1 MFSAWLNL
9 GLVLFS
15 NLVRFGLVM
24 VKVFFVLA
32 YNDMHMRDFERRQHL
47 LDFNPWWR
55 DARRWQERDPD
66 LREARLNALASY
78 DPHPLRD
85 IALGSLYLLMGPR
98 RAGKSVAMKHA
109 IAGLLGQSMDP
120 RRIVFCPCEDLSP
133 QDLRRIVKLAEDLT
147 PGIDPEQRY
156 WFFDEITYVSSWA
169 AALKQLRDQTSLR
182 SGCVV
187 ATGSSGAKLREAQGE
202 LGGREGEAGGVRLL
216 LPMGFRAFVHE
227 IYPNLAA
234 NLPEGA
240 LALLDLQSAGA
251 GRYLEPLAVQVDQ
264 LVLAWER
271 YLTIGGFPRAVA
283 DALERVDVQATTAN
297 GLWNILVGDVL
308 RVGSMSDRDVKALLQ
323 RLVAGMGS
331 PISVAGIAKS
341 LNIGARNTVE
351 DRVDRLCASF
361 YAWRASI
368 THDGA
373 TAVAGG
379 QSKLY
384 LIDPLIARLPS
395 LRDRSVASPDV
406 TYLSEQQLG
415 VSLLRVVAR
424 AEPLAILDEAAILV
438 QRNPDTGGEIDFVGP
453 LIETPIES
461 KYVSQKWMQS
471 GKALD
476 EHYQRGIIATR
487 DILDLSKDIWA
498 VPTGLLAWAIDG

>member
-1 MFSAWLNL
+1 
-9 GLVLFS
+9 
-15 NLVRFGLVM
+15 
-24 VKVFFVLA
+24 
-32 YNDMHMRDFERRQHL
+32 MRDFERRQHL
-47 LDFNPWWR
+47 LDFNPWWQ
-55 DARRWQERDPD
+55 DPQRWQERDPD
-66 LREARLNALASY
+66 LREARLNALPSY
-78 DPHPLRD
+78 DPHPLSD

-98 RAGKSVAMKHA
+98 RAGKSVAMKRA
-109 IAGLLGQSMDP
+109 IAGLLGEGVEQ

-133 QDLRRIVKLAEDLT
+133 QDLRRVVKLAEDLT
-147 PGIDPEQRY
+147 PGVDPEHRY
-156 WFFDEITYVSSWA
+156 WFFDEITYVSGWA

-202 LGGREGEAGGVRLL
+202 LGGREGGAGGVRLL
-216 LPMGFRAFVHE
+216 LPMGFRAFVGE
-227 IYPNLAA
+227 LYPDLSA
-234 NLPEGA
+234 NLPGDA
-240 LALLDLQSAGA
+240 VTLLDLQSAGA
-251 GRYLEPLAVQVDQ
+251 RRCLEPLAVQVDR

-283 DALERVDVQATTAN
+283 DALEGVDVQATTAN

-331 PISVAGIAKS
+331 PLSIADIARS
-341 LNIGARNTVE
+341 LNIGARNTVD

-368 THDGA
+368 THDGV

-384 LIDPLIARLPS
+384 FTDPLIARLPS

-406 TYLSEQQLG
+406 TCMSEQQLG
-415 VSLLRVVAR
+415 VCLLRVLAR
-424 AEPLAILDEAAILV
+424 ADPLAILDEAAILV
-438 QRNPDTGGEIDFVGP
+438 QRNPNTGSEIDFVGP
-453 LIETPIES
+453 LIKTLIES
-461 KYVSQKWMQS
+461 KYVSQKWMRER
-471 GKALD
+471 KALD

-498 VPTGLLAWAIDG
+498 IPTGLLAWAIDG

>member
-1 MFSAWLNL
+1 
-9 GLVLFS
+9 
-15 NLVRFGLVM
+15 
-24 VKVFFVLA
+24 
-32 YNDMHMRDFERRQHL
+32 MRDFERRRHL
-47 LDFNPWWR
+47 LDFNAWWQDPR
-55 DARRWQERDPD
+55 GWQERDSD
-66 LREARLNALASY
+66 LREARLNALTSY
-78 DPHPLRD
+78 DPHPLSD

-98 RAGKSVAMKHA
+98 RAGKSVAMKRA
-109 IAGLLGQSMDP
+109 IAGLLGDGVDP

-147 PGIDPEQRY
+147 PGVDPEHRY

-216 LPMGFRAFVHE
+216 LPMGFRAFVGE
-227 IYPNLAA
+227 LYPNLAA
-234 NLPEGA
+234 NLPGDA
-240 LALLDLQSAGA
+240 VALLDLQSAGA
-251 GRYLEPLAVQVDQ
+251 RRCLEPLAVQADQ

-271 YLTIGGFPRAVA
+271 YLTIGGFPRAAA
-283 DALERVDVQATTAN
+283 DALEGVDVQATTAN

-331 PISVAGIAKS
+331 PLSVADIARS
-341 LNIGARNTVE
+341 LNIGARNTVD
-351 DRVDRLCASF
+351 DRIDRLCASF

-368 THDGA
+368 THDGL

-384 LIDPLIARLPS
+384 FTDPLIARLPS
-395 LRDRSVASPDV
+395 LRDRSITSPDV

-415 VSLLRVVAR
+415 VCLLRVLAR
-424 AEPLAILDEAAILV
+424 ADPLAILDEAAILV
-438 QRNPDTGGEIDFVGP
+438 QRNPNTGGEIDFVGP

-461 KYVSQKWMQS
+461 KYVSQKWMRER
-471 GKALD
+471 KALD
-476 EHYQRGIIATR
+476 QHYQRGIIATR

-498 VPTGLLAWAIDG
+498 VPTGLLAWTIDG